1 LNSVFKFRPTKL
13 RSAQTGKRLLGSRFS
28 FFFKKILVNRVKYLV
43 SACLCGI
50 GSRFDGEDAKDDQI
64 AELVKRGG
72 AIPVCPEELGGLPV
86 PRPPGEIEKGDG
98 KDVLSEQS
106 KIVSTNGEDLTPFF
120 LRGAFASLMVAKR
133 FRIKKAILKQNSP
146 SCGCGWIKRK
156 GKLVKGDGV
165 TSALFKKEGIQVIP
179 R

>member
-1 LNSVFKFRPTKL
+1 MHK
-13 RSAQTGKRLLGSRFS
+13 
-28 FFFKKILVNRVKYLV
+28 VKYLV

-50 GSRFDGEDAKDDQI
+50 GSRFDGKYARDDQI
-64 AELVKRGG
+64 AELVKKGR

-86 PRPPGEIEKGDG
+86 PRPPADIEKGDG
-98 KDVLSEQS
+98 QNILSQQS
-106 KIVSTNGEDLTPFF
+106 RVISQNEEDLTPFF
-120 LRGAFASLMVAKR
+120 LRGAFASVRIAKR
-133 FRIKKAILKQNSP
+133 FKIKKAILKRKSP

-165 TSALFKKEGIQVIP
+165 TVALLKEEGIQVIP

>member
-1 LNSVFKFRPTKL
+1 MGNK
-13 RSAQTGKRLLGSRFS
+13 
-28 FFFKKILVNRVKYLV
+28 VKYLV

-50 GSRFDGEDAKDDQI
+50 RSRFDGKDARDNQI
-64 AELVKRGG
+64 AELVKKGV

-98 KDVLSEQS
+98 KDVLSEQTKVVS
-106 KIVSTNGEDLTPFF
+106 KDGEDLTPFF
-120 LRGAFASLMVAKR
+120 LRGAFASITIAKK
-133 FRIKKAILKQNSP
+133 FKVKKAMLKQNSP

-165 TSALFKKEGIQVIP
+165 TVALLKKEGIWVVP